1 MRGPS
6 KSNWQSAPLGGDGGG
21 VGGGG
26 LCNLSLDENSALYP
40 ASSPDAARADMM
52 DPVPLLLLLL
62 SSVPAGSAAYS
73 GPLQP
78 EISNGTFHHFFVPD
92 GDYEE
97 TVDPEQCQMLF
108 RFSDAL
114 PCAASGEEEG
124 SDAAVRDDFIITKLQ
139 AEDAARLLESIGR
152 TVAHD
157 LDGEDSYGKFLLRE
171 VSQIGE
177 AFSSVDKSL
186 VELEVKFKQ
195 SQETELREEQQLSGY
210 VLKQVGDIRGA
221 LRETTDISQGLK
233 DKHELL
239 SLIIRSHG
247 TRLSRLKTEFLTV
260 DS

>member
-1 MRGPS
+1 
-6 KSNWQSAPLGGDGGG
+6 
-21 VGGGG
+21 
-26 LCNLSLDENSALYP
+26 
-40 ASSPDAARADMM
+40 MM
-52 DPVPLLLLLL
+52 DPVPLLLILL
-62 SSVPAGSAAYS
+62 SSVPAGSAAYT

-78 EISNGTFHHFFVPD
+78 EITNGTFHHFFVPD

-108 RFSDAL
+108 KFSDAL
-114 PCAASGEEEG
+114 PCAASEED
-124 SDAAVRDDFIITKLQ
+124 SDAAVRDDFIISKLQ

-157 LDGEDSYGKFLLRE
+157 LDGEDSYGKFLRRE
-171 VSQIGE
+171 ISQISE
-177 AFSSVDKSL
+177 AFSSVDNSL

-195 SQETELREEQQLSGY
+195 SQETELMEEQQLGGH
-210 VLKQVGDIRGA
+210 VLQQVSDIRGA

-247 TRLSRLKTEFLTV
+247 TRLSRLKTDYLTV
-260 DS
+260 GS